1 MDMEGRRI
9 REFAFQCFIA
19 ARDACDP
26 IMRDDYLAIAARL
39 VRRSNEKDG
48 LIPLVAVTKKAPR
61 KVSRPDAGSAL
72 KMKAPAG
79 NRD

>member
-1 MDMEGRRI
+1 MEGRRL

-26 IMRDDYLAIAARL
+26 ILRDDYLAIAARL

-48 LIPLVAVTKKAPR
+48 LIPPFAVTKKAPN
-61 KVSRPDAGSAL
+61 KVGPPDSGTGS
-72 KMKAPAG
+72 K
-79 NRD
+79 

>member
-1 MDMEGRRI
+1 MEGRRI

-39 VRRSNEKDG
+39 VRRANEKEG
-48 LIPLVAVTKKAPR
+48 LVMEKQPPKK
-61 KVSRPDAGSAL
+61 
-72 KMKAPAG
+72 PAAFG
-79 NRD
+79 E

>member
-1 MDMEGRRI
+1 MIGGVIGMEGRGI

-39 VRRSNEKDG
+39 VRRANEKEG
-48 LIPLVAVTKKAPR
+48 LVMEKQPPKK
-61 KVSRPDAGSAL
+61 
-72 KMKAPAG
+72 PAAFG
-79 NRD
+79 E